1 MPGYTP
7 ADVDLCV
14 PSAGTSCEGNKLND
28 ILKAAHDNLADLE
41 TSVAD
46 AILGTGGTMSGA
58 LALNFSPTQT
68 NHAVNLGYV
77 NFIGLKPSAII
88 NSTPASATVVGVLYR
103 TDSHLASFNLSLP
116 PTPADG
122 ARWGAYDSYPGG
134 SWQLHVVHVL
144 RNAAGTRKI
153 AGVAQ
158 DLDLDVGPYVGLIYN
173 QALDDWQLEL

>member
-1 MPGYTP
+1 MPGFTL

-14 PSAGTSCEGNKLND
+14 PSAGTACEGNKLND
-28 ILKAAHDNLADLE
+28 ILKAAYDNLADLE
-41 TSVAD
+41 VNVAN
-46 AILGTGGTMSGA
+46 AVLSTGGTMAGA
-58 LALNFSPTQT
+58 LALNFTPTQV
-68 NHAVNLGYV
+68 NHAVTVGYV

-103 TDSHLASFNLSLP
+103 TDSHLGSFNLLLP
-116 PTPADG
+116 ATPADG
-122 ARWGAYDSYPGG
+122 ARWGAHDSYPGG
-134 SWQLHVVHVL
+134 SWQIHAVHVL